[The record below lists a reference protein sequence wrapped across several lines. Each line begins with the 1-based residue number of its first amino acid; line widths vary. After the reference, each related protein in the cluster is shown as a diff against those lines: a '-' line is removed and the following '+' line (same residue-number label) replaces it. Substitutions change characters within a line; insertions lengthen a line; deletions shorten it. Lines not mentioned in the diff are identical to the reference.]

1 MGRACPQPLARRERE
16 YLRQGGH
23 DPREWDSTF
32 VFSAR
37 LTVAWRW
44 REEFEREFEQGIYD
58 SLLRDFQE

>member
-1 MGRACPQPLARRERE
+1 
-16 YLRQGGH
+16 
-23 DPREWDSTF
+23 